1 MKSMTLGHILLT
13 RFSYRQNPEDHAK
26 QTADVFLR
34 QDPLNPDALEFRFA
48 LFECACLPNVL
59 AQSNQD
65 FDWVLI
71 IDPDLPKKYRDRLEA
86 LIAQRERTY
95 LHEFA
100 REDLGCLE
108 WLEKYLPSDVD
119 LALTTNLD
127 DDDIITVDY
136 IERLQT
142 HVYGL
147 GDAVPSLKFFGI
159 KSTYQWDLFSSTK
172 HPFGTVAPWHRTN
185 YFKSTGLS
193 MLCKVAAHKLT
204 VYSLPHHHGDIW
216 YAQGTEQQIEERARK
231 EWSLSANE
239 PCRLFHVTLSN
250 FQDKLDNTPI
260 ADGHDWKTLPA
271 SKLHYDFSKEGVF
284 AVHLNHFSN
293 DQATRLFEYKKGTAS
308 VNETRFFPGDVRIDW
323 GVFQKHRNLFEV
335 SSERYKKFLLEISSY
350 SKKLNLNWW
359 QNILLIVGMRT
370 KLAWW
375 FFRN

>member
-1 MKSMTLGHILLT
+1 MKSMTIGHILLT

-34 QDPLNPDALEFRFA
+34 QDPLNPEALDFRFA

-59 AQSNQD
+59 AQTNQD

-86 LIAQRERTY
+86 LIAKRDRTH
-95 LHEFA
+95 LHEF
-100 REDLGCLE
+100 RRDDLGSLG
-108 WLEKYLPSDVD
+108 WLEQYMSSNVD
-119 LALTTNLD
+119 FALTTNLD
-127 DDDIITVDY
+127 DDDIITIDY

-142 HVYGL
+142 HVKGL
-147 GDAVPSLKFFGI
+147 GESAPSLKFFGI

-172 HPFGTVAPWHRTN
+172 YPFGTVAPWHRTN

-193 MLCKVAAHKLT
+193 MLCKVNAHKLT

-216 YAQGTEQQIEERARK
+216 YATGSEQEIEGLARK
-231 EWSLSANE
+231 EWSLSKNE
-239 PCRLFHVTLSN
+239 PCRVFHITLSN
-250 FQDKLDNTPI
+250 FQDKLEQTPV
-260 ADGHDWKTLPA
+260 AEGHDWKSLPSSA
-271 SKLHYDFSKEGVF
+271 LHYDFSDEGVF

-293 DQATRLFEYKKGTAS
+293 DQATRLFEHKQGIAPVTEAQ
-308 VNETRFFPGDVRIDW
+308 FFPNDVRINWD
-323 GVFQKHRNLFEV
+323 VFQKHRNLFEV
-335 SSERYKKFLLEISSY
+335 SSERYQKFLQEISSY

-359 QNILLIVGMRT
+359 QSILLIVGMRT